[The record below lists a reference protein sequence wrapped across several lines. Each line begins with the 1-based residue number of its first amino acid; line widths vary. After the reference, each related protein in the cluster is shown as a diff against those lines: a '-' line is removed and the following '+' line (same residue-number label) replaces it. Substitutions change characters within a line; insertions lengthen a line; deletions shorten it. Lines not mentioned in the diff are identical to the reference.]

1 MNRSLLRSI
10 TGSSINL
17 MVGRPHDDTLAGV
30 PESRPDE
37 HIKQGDVLGLLP
49 LAFARPDEAL
59 ARAREILAGDPD
71 PHDASVARQT
81 IGIVLRD
88 FGDVAAAIGEL
99 RAALRLARLAGS
111 TERQSDVQ
119 ATLGVAMVVSGR
131 TAAGLAALDAAACQA
146 DEPLAS
152 RVLVRRG
159 IALLIVGRHR
169 EALHDL
175 RRAATRLRQA
185 DDTIWAARA
194 LSARGLVWLSL
205 NDSSRADADLSRAQ
219 RLFELTSQHVE
230 HAYAWHNRGLVAFRC
245 GDLPAALS
253 FFDEAA
259 QRYRDLAIPVPDL
272 SIDRCAVLIT
282 AGLPHDALLEA
293 DRAIRQLDAGRGQSA
308 KRAELLLIA
317 ASAALDAGDPQ
328 AALGRAQAA
337 DSLFL
342 AQRRGW
348 WHAHARFILVRARY
362 AAGRA
367 SATLLRQAGE
377 CATVLERLE
386 SGQAPQARLLA
397 GRVALDLGSAR
408 RGDHHLA
415 VAASTRRRRGPPL
428 SRASGWLAE
437 ALRADAASSPR
448 RVFVACRRGFEVLDE
463 HSLTLGATELRA
475 QATAQGAELAALA
488 QRWALRAGRP
498 RRLLAWSER
507 WRATVQAVPAV
518 RPVDEPWLRAEL
530 TAYRAAASR
539 LDNARSRGDPTAAHQ
554 REQIRLERTIRAR
567 VMRSP
572 GSGVPHR
579 YDFDPSALLDLLGTA
594 RLIEIVDIA
603 GDLHLLVCGAG
614 RVRHLQAGRAAQ
626 AADEVRHARSG
637 LSRLAHAAA
646 PGLAEK
652 TLAVLEVTGRRLEAL
667 LLGPAVRQL
676 GDGEVI
682 VVPPGSLH
690 AVPWALLPALRMRA
704 LSVAPSA
711 RAWLRARA
719 VRSPDGGGVVL
730 ASGPGLPNGGREVA
744 ALARGYGNATLLL
757 DGSATAAGVLGAID
771 GARLAHIAAHG
782 IFRTDSPLFSS
793 LRMADGPL
801 TVHDFVRLR
810 RAPYRLILPCCESGL
825 LARSGSDELLGLAST
840 LMPMGTAGI
849 VASVV
854 PVNDA
859 ATTAL
864 MLALHGGLRRG
875 LALSESLRDAR
886 RDLSTDQVQVATGL
900 SFLALGAA

>member
-1 MNRSLLRSI
+1 
-10 TGSSINL
+10 
-17 MVGRPHDDTLAGV
+17 MVGRPHDDTLAKV

-37 HIKQGDVLGLLP
+37 HIRQDDVLGLLP

-59 ARAREILAGDPD
+59 VKAREVLAGDPG

-88 FGDVAAAIGEL
+88 FGDVTAAIGEL
-99 RAALRLARLAGS
+99 RAALRLARMAGS
-111 TERQSDVQ
+111 AERQSDVQ

-131 TAAGLAALDAAACQA
+131 AAAGLDALDAAACWA
-146 DEPLAS
+146 AEPLAS

-159 IALLIVGRHR
+159 IALWILGRHR
-169 EALHDL
+169 EALRDL
-175 RRAATRLRQA
+175 RRAAARLCRA

-205 NDSSRADADLSRAQ
+205 NDTGRADADLSSAQ
-219 RLFELTSQHVE
+219 RLFALTNQHVE

-253 FFDEAA
+253 FLDKAA
-259 QRYRDLAIPVPDL
+259 QRYRDLAVPVPDL

-282 AGLPHDALLEA
+282 AGLPHDALQEA
-293 DRAIRQLDAGRGQSA
+293 DSAIRQLDAGRGQPA

-328 AALGRAQAA
+328 TALARAQAA
-337 DSLFL
+337 GTLFL

-348 WHAHARFILVRARY
+348 WHAHARFITIRARY
-362 AAGRA
+362 AANSA
-367 SATLLRQAGE
+367 SVPLLRQAGQ
-377 CATVLERLE
+377 CATALERLG

-397 GRVALDLGSAR
+397 GRVALDLGSAH

-415 VAASTRRRRGPPL
+415 VAARTRRRRGPPL

-437 ALRADAASSPR
+437 ALRAEAASSPR
-448 RVFVACRRGFEVLDE
+448 RVFAACRRGFEVLDE

-475 QATAQGAELAALA
+475 QATRQGAELAALA

-507 WRATVQAVPAV
+507 WRSTVQAVPAL
-518 RPVDEPWLRAEL
+518 RPVDEPRLRAEL
-530 TAYRAAASR
+530 TAFRAAASR
-539 LDNARSRGDPTAAHQ
+539 LERARSEGHPTASHQ
-554 REQIRLERTIRAR
+554 REQSRLESAIRAR
-567 VMRSP
+567 AMRSP
-572 GSGVPHR
+572 GSGVPHC
-579 YDFDPSALLDLLGTA
+579 YDFDPGALLDRLGTA

-614 RVRHLQAGRAAQ
+614 RVRHVQAGRAAE
-626 AADEVRHARSG
+626 AADEVTYARSG
-637 LSRLAHAAA
+637 LSRLATEPA
-646 PGLAEK
+646 PGLAEQ
-652 TLAVLEVTGRRLEAL
+652 TLAVLEAAGRRLEAL
-667 LLGPAVRQL
+667 LLGTAVRQL

-682 VVPPGSLH
+682 VVPPASLH
-690 AVPWALLPALRMRA
+690 AVPWALLPTLRTRA

-719 VRSPDGGGVVL
+719 VRPPEDGGVVL
-730 ASGPGLPNGGREVA
+730 ASGPGLASAGEEVA
-744 ALARGYGNATLLL
+744 ALARGYGDATLLL
-757 DGSATAAGVLGAID
+757 GGSATAARVLDAID

-782 IFRTDSPLFSS
+782 VFRADSPLFSS

-801 TVHDFVRLR
+801 TVHDLARLR
-810 RAPYRLILPCCESGL
+810 HAPYRLILPCCESGL
-825 LARSGSDELLGLAST
+825 LAPSGFDELLGLAST

-854 PVNDA
+854 VVNDA
-859 ATTAL
+859 ATSAL

-875 LALSESLRDAR
+875 RTLSEALRDAR
-886 RDLSTDQVQVATGL
+886 CDLTGDQVQVATGL

>member
-1 MNRSLLRSI
+1 MAD
-10 TGSSINL
+10 
-17 MVGRPHDDTLAGV
+17 RPHDDTLAGI
-30 PESRPDE
+30 PESQQDE
-37 HIKQGDVLGLLP
+37 NRKQDDVLDLLP

-59 ARAREILAGDPD
+59 ARARGILAGEPD
-71 PHDASVARQT
+71 PYDASVARQT

-88 FGDVAAAIGEL
+88 FGDVTAAIGEL
-99 RAALRLARLAGS
+99 RAALRLARLARS
-111 TERQSDVQ
+111 AERQSDVQ

-131 TAAGLAALDAAACQA
+131 TAAGLDALDTAAGQA
-146 DEPLAS
+146 AEPLAS
-152 RVLVRRG
+152 RVRVRRG
-159 IALLIVGRHR
+159 IALWILGRHR

-175 RRAATRLRQA
+175 RQAVTTLRQA
-185 DDTIWAARA
+185 DDTIWTARA

-205 NDSSRADADLSRAQ
+205 NDTSRADADVSSAQ
-219 RLFELTSQHVE
+219 RLFALTSQHVE
-230 HAYAWHNRGLVAFRC
+230 HAYAWHNRGLVAFRR

-253 FFDEAA
+253 YLDEAA
-259 QRYRDLAIPVPDL
+259 NRYRDLAIPVPDL

-282 AGLPHDALLEA
+282 AGLPHDALLET
-293 DRAIRQLDAGRGQSA
+293 DHAIRQLDAVRGQPA

-317 ASAALDAGDPQ
+317 ASAALESGDPQ
-328 AALGRAQAA
+328 AALARAHAA
-337 DSLFL
+337 GGLFL

-348 WHAHARFILVRARY
+348 WHAHARFILIRARY
-362 AAGRA
+362 AVGPA
-367 SATLLRQAGE
+367 SATLLRQAGW
-377 CATVLERLE
+377 CATVLERLG
-386 SGQAPQARLLA
+386 SAQAPQARLLA

-408 RGDHHLA
+408 CGDHHLA
-415 VAASTRRRRGPPL
+415 VAAQTRRRRGPPL

-437 ALRADAASSPR
+437 ALRADAASSAR
-448 RVFVACRRGFEVLDE
+448 RVFAACRRGFEVLDE
-463 HSLTLGATELRA
+463 HSLTLGATELRV
-475 QATAQGAELAALA
+475 QATGQGAELAALA
-488 QRWALRAGRP
+488 QRWALRGGRP

-518 RPVDEPWLRAEL
+518 RPVEEPRLQAEL
-530 TAYRAAASR
+530 TAFRAAASR
-539 LDNARSRGDPTAAHQ
+539 LDDARSRGDPTAAHQ
-554 REQIRLERTIRAR
+554 REQIRLETAIRAR

-579 YDFDPSALLDLLGTA
+579 YDFDPAALLDRLGNA

-614 RVRHLQAGRAAQ
+614 RVRHVQAGRAGQ
-626 AADEVRHARSG
+626 AADEVTYARSG
-637 LSRLAHAAA
+637 LSRLAHDPA

-652 TLAVLEVTGRRLEAL
+652 ILAVLEMTGRRLEAL

-690 AVPWALLPALRMRA
+690 AVPWALLPTLRMRV
-704 LSVAPSA
+704 LRVVPSA

-719 VRSPDGGGVVL
+719 VQPPEGGGVVL
-730 ASGPGLPNGGREVA
+730 ASGPGLASGGREVA
-744 ALARGYGNATLLL
+744 ALATGYGDATLLL
-757 DGSATAAGVLGAID
+757 NGSATAARVLGAID

-782 IFRTDSPLFSS
+782 SFRADSPLFSS

-801 TVHDFVRLR
+801 TVHDFARLR

-825 LARSGSDELLGLAST
+825 LVRSGSDELLGLAST

-864 MLALHGGLRRG
+864 MLAMHGGLRRG
-875 LALSESLRDAR
+875 LALGESLRDAR
-886 RDLSTDQVQVATGL
+886 RDVSGDQVQVATGL

>member
-1 MNRSLLRSI
+1 MI
-10 TGSSINL
+10 
-17 MVGRPHDDTLAGV
+17 GRPHDDTLAGI
-30 PESRPDE
+30 PGNRPDG
-37 HIKQGDVLGLLP
+37 HIKQADVLGLLA
-49 LAFARPDEAL
+49 LAFARPNEAL
-59 ARAREILAGDPD
+59 ARARGILAGDPD

-88 FGDVAAAIGEL
+88 FGDVTAAIGEL
-99 RAALRLARLAGS
+99 RAALRLARLTGS
-111 TERQSDVQ
+111 AERQSDVQ

-131 TAAGLAALDAAACQA
+131 TAAGLAALDAAASQA
-146 DEPLAS
+146 SEPLAS

-159 IALLIVGRHR
+159 IALWILGRHR

-175 RRAATRLRQA
+175 RRAVARLRQA

-205 NDSSRADADLSRAQ
+205 NDTSRADVDLASAE
-219 RLFELTSQHVE
+219 RLFALTSQHVE

-253 FFDEAA
+253 FLDEAA
-259 QRYRDLAIPVPDL
+259 QQYRDLAIPVPDL

-293 DRAIRQLDAGRGQSA
+293 DHAIQQLDAGRGQPA

-317 ASAALDAGDPQ
+317 ASAALGAGDPQ
-328 AALGRAQAA
+328 TALARAQAA

-342 AQRRGW
+342 AQRRSW
-348 WHAHARFILVRARY
+348 WHAHTRFILIRARF
-362 AAGRA
+362 AADPA
-367 SATLLRQAGE
+367 SASLLRQAGT
-377 CATVLERLE
+377 CATALERLG
-386 SGQAPQARLLA
+386 SVQAPQARLLA
-397 GRVALDLGSAR
+397 GRVALDTGSAR
-408 RGDHHLA
+408 RADYYLA
-415 VAASTRRRRGPPL
+415 VAARARRRQGPPL
-428 SRASGWLAE
+428 SRAGGWLAE
-437 ALRADAASSPR
+437 ALRAEAASSPR
-448 RVFVACRRGFEVLDE
+448 RVFAACRRGFEVLDE
-463 HSLTLGATELRA
+463 HGLTLGATELRV

-498 RRLLAWSER
+498 RQLLAWSER

-518 RPVDEPWLRAEL
+518 RPVDDPGLRTEL
-530 TAYRAAASR
+530 TAFRAVASR
-539 LDNARSRGDPTAAHQ
+539 LDSARSRSEPTSALQ
-554 REQIRLERTIRAR
+554 REQTRLESAIRAR

-572 GSGVPHR
+572 GSGIPHR
-579 YDFDPSALLDLLGTA
+579 YDFDPGALLDRLGTS

-614 RVRHLQAGRAAQ
+614 RVRHVQAGRAGQ
-626 AADEVRHARSG
+626 AADEVTYARSG
-637 LSRLAHAAA
+637 LSRLAHAPA

-652 TLAVLEVTGRRLEAL
+652 ILAVLEATGRRLEAV

-676 GDGEVI
+676 GDAEVI

-690 AVPWALLPALRMRA
+690 AVPWALLPTLRMRA

-711 RAWLRARA
+711 RAWLRAQA
-719 VRSPDGGGVVL
+719 VRPPEDGGVVL
-730 ASGPGLPNGGREVA
+730 ASGPGLASGGQEVA
-744 ALARGYGNATLLL
+744 ALATGHGNATVLLG
-757 DGSATAAGVLGAID
+757 GSATAARVLGAID

-782 IFRTDSPLFSS
+782 TFRADSPLFSS

-801 TVHDFVRLR
+801 TVHDFARLR
-810 RAPYRLILPCCESGL
+810 RAPYRLILPCCESGV
-825 LARSGSDELLGLAST
+825 LARSGADELLGLAST

-864 MLALHGGLRRG
+864 MLALHAGLRRG

-886 RDLSTDQVQVATGL
+886 RDLTSDQVQVATGL
-900 SFLALGAA
+900 SFLALGTA

>member
-1 MNRSLLRSI
+1 MA
-10 TGSSINL
+10 
-17 MVGRPHDDTLAGV
+17 GRPHDDTLTEV
-30 PESRPDE
+30 PGSRPDE
-37 HIKQGDVLGLLP
+37 HIKQADVLGLLP

-59 ARAREILAGDPD
+59 ARARGILAGDPD
-71 PHDASVARQT
+71 PYDASVARQT

-88 FGDVAAAIGEL
+88 FGDVTAAIREL
-99 RAALRLARLAGS
+99 RAALRLARQAGS
-111 TERQSDVQ
+111 AERQSDVQ

-131 TAAGLAALDAAACQA
+131 TAAGLAALDAAARQA

-159 IALLIVGRHR
+159 IALWILGRHR

-205 NDSSRADADLSRAQ
+205 NDTSRADVDLGSAQ
-219 RLFELTSQHVE
+219 RLFALTSQHVE

-253 FFDEAA
+253 FLDEAA

-293 DRAIRQLDAGRGQSA
+293 DHAIRQLAVGRGQPA

-317 ASAALDAGDPQ
+317 ASAALDAGNPQ
-328 AALGRAQAA
+328 TALARAQAA

-342 AQRRGW
+342 AHRRGW
-348 WHAHARFILVRARY
+348 WHAHARFIVIRARY
-362 AAGRA
+362 AADPA
-367 SATLLRQAGE
+367 STPLLRQAGK
-377 CATVLERLE
+377 CAKELERLG
-386 SGQAPQARLLA
+386 SVQAPQARLLA

-408 RGDHHLA
+408 RADYYLA
-415 VAASTRRRRGPPL
+415 VAARARRRQGPPL
-428 SRASGWLAE
+428 SRAGGWLAE
-437 ALRADAASSPR
+437 ALRAEAASSSR
-448 RVFVACRRGFEVLDE
+448 RVFAACRRGFEVLDE
-463 HSLTLGATELRA
+463 HGLTLGATELRA

-498 RRLLAWSER
+498 RQLLAWSER

-518 RPVDEPWLRAEL
+518 RPVDEPGLRAEL
-530 TAYRAAASR
+530 TAFRAVARR
-539 LDNARSRGDPTAAHQ
+539 LDSARSRSEPTSAHQ
-554 REQIRLERTIRAR
+554 REQIRLESAIRAR

-572 GSGVPHR
+572 GSGIRHR
-579 YDFDPSALLDLLGTA
+579 YDFDPGALLDRLGTS

-614 RVRHLQAGRAAQ
+614 RVRHVQAGRAGQ
-626 AADEVRHARSG
+626 AADEVTYARAG
-637 LSRLAHAAA
+637 LSRLAHEPA

-652 TLAVLEVTGRRLEAL
+652 ILAVLEMTGRRLEAV

-676 GDGEVI
+676 GDAEVI

-690 AVPWALLPALRMRA
+690 AVPWALLPTLRMRV

-711 RAWLRARA
+711 RTWLRAQA
-719 VRSPDGGGVVL
+719 VRPPEGGGVVL
-730 ASGPGLPNGGREVA
+730 ASGPGLASAGQEVA
-744 ALARGYGNATLLL
+744 ALARGYGDATLLL
-757 DGSATAAGVLGAID
+757 DGSATAARMLGAID

-782 IFRTDSPLFSS
+782 IFRADSPLFSS
-793 LRMADGPL
+793 LWMADGPL
-801 TVHDFVRLR
+801 TVHDFARLR
-810 RAPYRLILPCCESGL
+810 RAPYRLILSCCESGL
-825 LARSGSDELLGLAST
+825 LAPSGADELLGLAST

-849 VASVV
+849 VASIV

-886 RDLSTDQVQVATGL
+886 RDLSSDQVQVATGL
-900 SFLALGAA
+900 SFLALGTA